1 MNIENYI
8 SSGIIEQYV
17 LGMCNDAEKA
27 ELISLRKQHSE
38 VNNAVINFEKAL
50 EVQMMATTAS
60 TTSKTDDTIL
70 SALKNLNTNQ
80 TSYSKTI
87 ETKPAV
93 VRNFSFAK
101 YAAAA
106 SMALLVASGA
116 YNYYQYSN
124 GKAQDEKIAAIIK
137 NNSATLPVGDY
148 KVMTDPNIT
157 PVGMYGVPAHAICK
171 CTLYW
176 DKNTDKAYVMIHHL
190 VAPED
195 GKSYQIFA
203 TVNGKQINLGVID
216 DKIRGRF
223 VEVKDVPFEATA
235 FTVSQE
241 ANGNTAPQ
249 PTPENIWLQGK
260 I

>member
-27 ELISLRKQHSE
+27 ELILLSKQHTE
-38 VNNAVINFEKAL
+38 VNTAVLNFEKAL
-50 EVQMMATTAS
+50 EAQMMSTS
-60 TTSKTDDTIL
+60 TTTSSKTDDTIL
-70 SALKNLNTNQ
+70 SALKHLNT
-80 TSYSKTI
+80 SDIKYSTTL
-87 ETKPAV
+87 ESKPAV
-93 VRNFSFAK
+93 VRSFSFTK

-106 SMALLVASGA
+106 SVALLIASGA
-116 YNYYQYSN
+116 YNYVQYN
-124 GKAQDEKIAAIIK
+124 KTQEQAARIADIVK
-137 NNSATLPVGDY
+137 NNSATLPAGDY
-148 KVMTDPNIT
+148 KIITDPNIT
-157 PVGMYGVPAHAICK
+157 PVAMYGVPAHAICK

-176 DKNTDKAYVMIHHL
+176 DKNTEKAYVMIHHL

-203 TVNGKQINLGVID
+203 TVNGKQVNLGVID

-223 VEVKDVPFEATA
+223 VEVKDVPFEASA

-241 ANGNTAPQ
+241 VNGNTAQQ
-249 PTPENIWLQGK
+249 PTAENIWLQGK

>member
-17 LGMCNDAEKA
+17 LGLCNDAEKA
-27 ELISLRKQHSE
+27 ELISLRMQHAE
-38 VNNAVINFEKAL
+38 VNTAILNFEKAL
-50 EVQMMATTAS
+50 EAQMMATSAS

-70 SALKNLNTNQ
+70 SALKHLNTSD
-80 TSYSKTI
+80 TKYTTTP

-106 SMALLVASGA
+106 SVALLIASGA
-116 YNYYQYSN
+116 YNYYQYNKS
-124 GKAQDEKIAAIIK
+124 KEQEATLAATIK
-137 NNSATLPVGDY
+137 NNSATLPIGDY
-148 KVMTDPNIT
+148 KIITDPNIT
-157 PVGMYGVPAHAICK
+157 PVAMYGVPAHAICK

-195 GKSYQIFA
+195 GKAYQIFA
-203 TVNGKQINLGVID
+203 TVNGKQINLGTID

-241 ANGNTAPQ
+241 VNGNTAPQ
-249 PTPENIWLQGK
+249 PTIENIWLQGK

>member
-17 LGMCNDAEKA
+17 LGLCNDAEKA
-27 ELISLRKQHSE
+27 ELISLRKQHAE
-38 VNNAVINFEKAL
+38 VNTAIINFEKAL
-50 EVQMMATTAS
+50 EAQLMATSA
-60 TTSKTDDTIL
+60 TTSTKTDDIIINVFKL
-70 SALKNLNTNQ
+70 LNTSE
-80 TSYSKTI
+80 TKFSAAV

-93 VRNFSFAK
+93 VRSFSFAK

-106 SMALLVASGA
+106 SVALLIASGA
-116 YNYYQYSN
+116 YNYFQYN
-124 GKAQDEKIAAIIK
+124 KTQEQAERIAAIEK
-137 NNSATLPVGDY
+137 NNSATLPAGDY
-148 KVMTDPNIT
+148 KIITDPNIT
-157 PVGMYGVPAHAICK
+157 PVAMYGVPAHAICK

-195 GKSYQIFA
+195 GKAYQIFA
-203 TVNGKQINLGVID
+203 TVNGKQINLGTID

-241 ANGNTAPQ
+241 ANGNAASQ
-249 PTPENIWLQGK
+249 PTAENIWLQGK